1 MKPRRDRGLTSIE
14 LTVVIIVVGISA
26 AVTVPAL
33 LRGARN
39 AVVVRCE
46 ARLKAL
52 WKLDSDRRT
61 QGQPM
66 PDAKGSAYWAA
77 LVGAS
82 GDPDSLSCPAGCPTA
97 ARRPIPPSSRRT
109 LPSRPTPRAATAP
122 ARAATSCSRAA
133 RCAPA
138 ASARACGSSPPRR
151 WRPEAR
157 LPMCDF
163 QWLTT
168 ENWELGTGH

>member
-1 MKPRRDRGLTSIE
+1 MKPRRDRGLTAIE

-66 PDAKGSAYWAA
+66 PDAKGSAYWSA
-77 LVGAS
+77 LVGPG
-82 GDPDSLSCPAGCPTA
+82 GDADSLACPLAPGRMPYGGPRSEPA
-97 ARRPIPPSSRRT
+97 H
-109 LPSRPTPRAATAP
+109 LPRNHP
-122 ARAATSCSRAA
+122 
-133 RCAPA
+133 
-138 ASARACGSSPPRR
+138 
-151 WRPEAR
+151 
-157 LPMCDF
+157 
-163 QWLTT
+163 
-168 ENWELGTGH
+168 